1 MTKSTTLMISVLLL
15 LSVSQLTSQAGVLGF
30 DFGSEFY
37 KISVIS
43 PGKSLQMVENTQSK
57 TMTNNAVSFYDG
69 DRLLEADSIMKQ
81 AKKPENT
88 FTYILKYFGHKD
100 VANPELQATMAR
112 HFESKSTASNFSP
125 TEGYETI
132 KFALDNFVLN
142 NLPEADFPAKERFTE
157 KTEILF
163 EEIVAM
169 ILERASKLSDKYGKT
184 SYPDAVYTVPPWW
197 GPVERE
203 QLAACGDL
211 AGINAL
217 GLISEN
223 TGSIVKYAFE
233 RKEQAKLNVL
243 LYNMGSSSTKLS
255 VVSLE
260 GQEAVHFGK
269 NVTKQI
275 LNVLGESW
283 DTSLGAHELDLCFAD
298 MIAKKFDEKSKK
310 PSVRQMVKNMLR
322 IKRESKKFKEI
333 LSANKFT
340 MASIEELA
348 YEIDFVQKFDRQE
361 FVLGCS
367 ALFDRVTPPIEEVL
381 AKSGLQKSDIDL
393 IEVIGGGVRIPKV
406 QDLIKSYMDKEVNMH
421 LNGDDSMA
429 LGASLVAANL
439 TTTFRVLVPE
449 LNDGPNYQT
458 DVTIEGLAD
467 DDDYKKSSTLL
478 KAKQRYGLKKL
489 LNLKHNQ
496 DIRATLIIPK
506 VESSVALGDWSVT
519 YDVKGVNSVVENPKH
534 ANWTNPTIS
543 LGFGMSY
550 TGIPSLNKAELIME
564 EEYEISVKYKKD
576 ATTTDAAE
584 KKEGDATETPKD
596 GDSAEKKEGDAADAV
611 KDDGEYT
618 VQEKRT
624 RKHTYKLEIVKS
636 GKSHPAF
643 NQFPSLMSDGKK
655 ILQLFR
661 EYEDRKFKNAEA
673 KNRLESLMYSIPEI
687 TEDKSLTD
695 FGTEE
700 ELEKLRQDAKD
711 LDDWFFEDEA
721 STADY
726 KVFDA
731 KHNILR
737 KQMKTL
743 EFRRNES
750 EGREA
755 LVQVLNARITQ
766 SSNNIGEMVTTRPW
780 IAKEKID
787 GALARIEEVRTWLD
801 AKVLEQEPMSTKEDP
816 VLLSSVLNQKMNMVK
831 MEYEQ
836 LRLIKKPIEKK
847 VTFIFSYK
855 LIGKIRN
862 QKMPK
867 KPKNPRKPISVI

>member
-1 MTKSTTLMISVLLL
+1 
-15 LSVSQLTSQAGVLGF
+15 
-30 DFGSEFY
+30 
-37 KISVIS
+37 
-43 PGKSLQMVENTQSK
+43 MVENTQSK

-88 FTYILKYFGHKD
+88 FTFIMKYFGEKD
-100 VANPELQATMAR
+100 VAKPELQSTMER
-112 HFESKSTASNFSP
+112 HFENKGTASNFSP
-125 TEGYETI
+125 TEGYQTI

-142 NLPEADFPAKERFTE
+142 NLPEADFPAKERFTG

-260 GQEAVHFGK
+260 GQESVHFGK

-298 MIAKKFDEKSKK
+298 MIAAKFDEKSKK
-310 PSVRQMVKNMLR
+310 PTVRQMVKNMLR
-322 IKRESKKFKEI
+322 ITRESKKFKEI

-348 YEIDFVQKFDRQE
+348 YEIDFVKKFDRQE
-361 FVLGCS
+361 FEVGCA
-367 ALFDRVTPPIEEVL
+367 ALFDRVTPPIEDVL

-393 IEVIGGGVRIPKV
+393 IEIIGGGVRIPKV
-406 QDLIKSYMDKEVNMH
+406 QDLIKNYMDKEVNMH

-458 DVTIEGLAD
+458 DVTIEGLAE

-478 KAKQRYGLKKL
+478 KPKQRYGLKKL

-564 EEYEISVKYKKD
+564 EEYEVSVKYKKD
-576 ATTTDAAE
+576 ATTTDAESAEKKEGEFFEGLKDLDYSE

-596 GDSAEKKEGDAADAV
+596 AESAEKKEGDATETP

-624 RKHTYKLEIVKS
+624 RKHTYKLEVSKS

-643 NQFPSLMSDGKK
+643 NSFPSLMSDGKK
-655 ILQLFR
+655 ILKLFR
-661 EYEDRKFKNAEA
+661 EYEEKKLKNAEA

-726 KVFDA
+726 KVFNA
-731 KHNILR
+731 KHDTLR
-737 KQMKTL
+737 KQMTRL

-750 EGREA
+750 EGREG

-766 SSNNIGEMVTTRPW
+766 SSNNIGEMITTRPW

-787 GALARIEEVRTWLD
+787 GALARIEEVKVWLD
-801 AKVLEQEPMSTKEDP
+801 AKVLEQEPMSTREDP
-816 VLLSSVLNQKMNMVK
+816 VLLSSVLNQKMNIVK
-831 MEYEQ
+831 LEYEQ

-847 VTFIFSYK
+847 VTYFFFANNK
-855 LIGKIRN
+855 KIRN

-867 KPKNPRKPISVI
+867 KPKNQRKPISVISKWTQR